1 MTTKFE
7 ELEKL
12 AKLKEQWIFSDEEF
26 EVEKKKILSWNTFN
40 SFSNNQENYSWYS
53 TYYTPKWE
61 FIEFFLSSKWRIN
74 RIQFLLSIIGHL
86 LFLILPSAA
95 ITILMEINET
105 IWNIF
110 ILMYIIMVAFIIYS
124 MFITNI
130 KRIHDIG
137 SSWWWSIM
145 TVMSA
150 PLSTLFFLIIPW
162 TNWDN
167 QYWPKK

>member
-1 MTTKFE
+1 MATKFE

-12 AKLKEQWIFSDEEF
+12 AKLKEQWILSDEEF
-26 EVEKKKILSWNTFN
+26 EVEKQKILLWNTFN
-40 SFSNNQENYSWYS
+40 SFSNNQENYSRYS

-124 MFITNI
+124 IYIINI
-130 KRIHDIG
+130 KRLHDIDT
-137 SSWWWSIM
+137 SWWWSII
-145 TVMSA
+145 TVMFM
-150 PLSTLFFLIIPW
+150 PLSTLFLLLIPW